1 MFRHD
6 NIDSSFRWLPVSL
19 CLVVLLM
26 AHSPALWGQGVPEER
41 DDVYLAIDADLK
53 SLKAEPRIRL
63 FPWEIYSS
71 FIERIVGIDLLAE
84 ESMHLAFAF
93 RESDKWLMAL
103 TSTRSAEIQLTDLA
117 KRRFTVVKDEENS
130 QREDLRRFS
139 DTEIMVQKLERVWYA
154 GTMPSLSAF
163 AEANRLPIPNKMD
176 APEGQKSLLSIVLKP
191 EPIRDVLLQWIDEE
205 FDIQEDSSINALK
218 NLIRWI
224 DEVRLD
230 VFSGAKNSIRLTI
243 KRMDGVESDKIVD
256 EIRALQQPNL
266 NELESYIISKVK
278 SYRLSQREQFAWEA
292 YVARLNQELI
302 ETKAKVD
309 DNGIQYE
316 LDSLISVP
324 IAALF
329 AQASIEVLEMFRL
342 SNDRFGSQYKLREIN
357 EAIQKYVKERGTF
370 PLREIQSDDGESLLS
385 WRVALLPYLGYE
397 SLYNKFHLNEPWN
410 SPHNSTLLKE
420 MPSIYRNANED
431 LASGYTTFVAP
442 YGATDEKRKTV
453 WDIVPRN
460 LMEVPEEE
468 QESLLLV
475 EVISEAGVPWSSPD
489 DFNVSLQDLRSVLR
503 DPPEGNGVVFLNGNT
518 DYISNAISTVVL
530 LELLNCSK
538 GRNP

>member
-6 NIDSSFRWLPVSL
+6 HIVSGFRWLPVSL
-19 CLVVLLM
+19 CLVVLLT
-26 AHSPALWGQGVPEER
+26 AHSPALWGQWGPEER
-41 DDVYLAIDADLK
+41 DDIYLTIDADLK

-63 FPWEIYSS
+63 FPWEIYSN

-117 KRRFTVVKDEENS
+117 KRRFTVVKDEENAK
-130 QREDLRRFS
+130 REDLRRFS
-139 DTEIMVQKLERVWYA
+139 DTEIMVQKLDHVWYA
-154 GTMPSLSAF
+154 GTTQSLSAF
-163 AEANRLPIPNKMD
+163 AEANRWPIPNKMD
-176 APEGQKSLLSIVLKP
+176 APEGQESLLSIVLKP
-191 EPIRDVLLQWIDEE
+191 EPIRDELLQWIDEE
-205 FDIQEDSSINALK
+205 FDIQEDSSINALR

-224 DEVRLD
+224 DEVRLE

-243 KRMDGVESDKIVD
+243 KRIDGVESDKVVD
-256 EIRALQQPNL
+256 EIRKLQQPNL
-266 NELESYIISKVK
+266 NDLESYIITKVK

-357 EAIQKYVKERGTF
+357 EAIQKYVKEKGTF

-420 MPSIYRNANED
+420 MPSIYRNASED

-503 DPPEGNGVVFLNGNT
+503 DPPEGNGVVFLNGST

>member
-6 NIDSSFRWLPVSL
+6 HIDSGFRWLPVSL

-357 EAIQKYVKERGTF
+357 EAIQKYVKEKGTF